1 MEDEKIIDLYWDRD
15 QSAILKTEEKYG
27 SYCHRIAWNIL
38 YNKEDCEECINDTW
52 MRAWNAMPTE
62 RPNILSAFLGAITR
76 NLSLDCYRKQHA
88 KKRGEGEVAFVFD
101 ELQDC
106 LMAEG
111 PEQQMDANLLVD
123 ALNRFLERMEKEN
136 RIIFVRRYWY
146 MDSIDAIAKRFSISE
161 SKVKSSLFRSRNKLR
176 DYLQQEGFSI

>member
-76 NLSLDCYRKQHA
+76 NLSLDRYRKQHA